1 MSEITKRLTFFSDN
15 PQIFVYNLS
24 DYLKYEIAKS
34 NIKSKSNVYFILIIL
49 VLADNIFTMFIQ
61 NDNLKIFNI
70 IKNLLHI
77 YERCIKKIK
86 QKYFYKYKITIEVI
100 KKKSNKISI
109 LL

>member
-1 MSEITKRLTFFSDN
+1 M
-15 PQIFVYNLS
+15 
-24 DYLKYEIAKS
+24 
-34 NIKSKSNVYFILIIL
+34 IIL

-86 QKYFYKYKITIEVI
+86 QKFFYKYKIAIEVI
-100 KKKSNKISI
+100 KKNIKQNFSFTLNKQSI
-109 LL
+109 HHKLFDLKKKGKQINELTKKKNK